1 MSHSAEERGR
11 HIELL
16 NQTHDFPTRVVIK
29 VIGVNRPTLVTEV
42 VTCVRS
48 EMSFEDPPEYSL
60 REARGGRHIAI
71 TIEPLLERAEQVL
84 AIYDRL
90 KVLEGIVMLM

>member
-1 MSHSAEERGR
+1 
-11 HIELL
+11 
-16 NQTHDFPTRVVIK
+16 
-29 VIGVNRPTLVTEV
+29 
-42 VTCVRS
+42 
-48 EMSFEDPPEYSL
+48 MSFEDPPEYSL

>member
-1 MSHSAEERGR
+1 MSDTDDNQGR
-11 HIELL
+11 MIDLL
-16 NQTHDFPTRVVIK
+16 NQTHCFPTRFTFK
-29 VIGVNRPTLVTEV
+29 VIGLNRETLLSEV

-48 EMSFEDPPEYSL
+48 EMSYEDPPEYSV

-71 TIEPLLERAEQVL
+71 TIEPLLDQAEQVL

-90 KVLEGIVMLM
+90 MKLEGIVMLL

>member
-1 MSHSAEERGR
+1 MSESAEERWR

-16 NQTHDFPTRVVIK
+16 NQTHAFPTRVVIK
-29 VIGVNRPTLVTEV
+29 VIGVNRATLLTEV

-48 EMSFEDPPEYSL
+48 EMSFEDPPEYST
-60 REARGGRHIAI
+60 REARGGRHIAV
-71 TIEPLLERAEQVL
+71 TIEPMLEHAEQVL

-90 KVLEGIVMLM
+90 RKLEGIVMLM

>member
-1 MSHSAEERGR
+1 MRDSEEK
-11 HIELL
+11 HWQMIELL
-16 NQTHDFPTRVVIK
+16 NQTHNFPTRFTFK
-29 VIGVNRPTLVTEV
+29 VIGLNREALLTEV

-48 EMSFEDPPEYSL
+48 EMSIEDPPEYSI

-71 TIEPLLERAEQVL
+71 TIEPFLEHAEQVL

-90 KVLEGIVMLM
+90 MKLEGIVMLL

>member
-1 MSHSAEERGR
+1 MSESAEERGR
-11 HIELL
+11 YIELL
-16 NQTHDFPTRVVIK
+16 NQTHAFPTRVVIK
-29 VIGVNRPTLVTEV
+29 VIGVNRVTLLTEV

-48 EMSFEDPPEYSL
+48 EMSFEDPPEYTT

-71 TIEPLLERAEQVL
+71 TIEPMLEHAEQVL

-90 KVLEGIVMLM
+90 RKLEGIVMLM